1 MLDVEENGSKY
12 QALISIVNGARAP
25 VSLSSDVGSR
35 FFKWILT
42 NLQHPL
48 IMPVSRCEYMIEQ
61 GKAVTV
67 RRYESK
73 GSLRDQVYR
82 VRLVHSF
89 VLSIGRSLGRSLL
102 HQQSTPRYTYD
113 YKYKSGGRA
122 LGAKEIALYG
132 RQVLEALSYLEHIG
146 FPYPHLHSGNVIL
159 NDKKVCMYVHAHP
172 CRGLRTAALIPCATR
187 SVQAVGGREH
197 VARSGAVLLSRVECQ
212 ARGRVLRTLAVRVG
226 SWRFEYVLR
235 AHDATR

>member
-82 VRLVHSF
+82 VRLLHSF
-89 VLSIGRSLGRSLL
+89 VRSI
-102 HQQSTPRYTYD
+102 
-113 YKYKSGGRA
+113 
-122 LGAKEIALYG
+122 I
-132 RQVLEALSYLEHIG
+132 
-146 FPYPHLHSGNVIL
+146 
-159 NDKKVCMYVHAHP
+159 
-172 CRGLRTAALIPCATR
+172 R
-187 SVQAVGGREH
+187 SVAHYCINRARRGTRTTTSTNQADEH
-197 VARSGAVLLSRVECQ
+197 SAPRRLRSTAVRCLRLCRTSSTL
-212 ARGRVLRTLAVRVG
+212 ASRTLTCT
-226 SWRFEYVLR
+226 R
-235 AHDATR
+235 AT